1 MADELNPEI
10 PDTPVVPDA
19 PQLTE
24 LEQRAVADGWVPQ
37 EEWAGDPDQ
46 WRPAKEFLDRGELFK
61 KIDEQKRELKHLRTA
76 IDDLGKH
83 HAQVKAIAFKE
94 ALATLRAQKKEAL
107 ETGDADAVIAIDDR
121 IAETRDAQKAAE
133 ATPPPPVQEAP
144 NPEFA
149 RWEARNAWYKN
160 DRAMKVYADDIAR
173 EMFANGVV
181 DPSVVL
187 PEVDRLVRKEFPNK
201 FENPNRAKAGAVEGG
216 AKSGGKTKD
225 GEVPM
230 NDMEK
235 RIMNRLVSTGVVTKE
250 KYLQEFKARQGG

>member
-1 MADELNPEI
+1 MADELNLEQS
-10 PDTPVVPDA
+10 PDPVE
-19 PQLTE
+19 PQVSET
-24 LEQRAVADGWVPQ
+24 EQRAMADGWVPK
-37 EEWAGDPDQ
+37 EEWAGDPEQ

-121 IAETRDAQKAAE
+121 IAETREAQKAAE
-133 ATPPPPVQEAP
+133 AQPPVVAP
-144 NPEFA
+144 EQADVLHPDFV
-149 RWEARNAWYKN
+149 RWEARNAWYKTE
-160 DRAMKVYADDIAR
+160 RAMKVFADDVAR
-173 EMFANGVV
+173 ETVAKGIS
-181 DPSVVL
+181 DPASVL
-187 PEVDRLVRKEFPNK
+187 MEVDKQVRKEFPNK

-216 AKSGGKTKD
+216 TPKGRSKEGD
-225 GEVPM
+225 VVM
-230 NDMEK
+230 NDMER
-235 RIMNRLVSTGVVTKE
+235 RIMNRLIDTGAITKE